1 MKKTLNAF
9 IKQSPQSKKSE
20 TFVDNNP
27 QARSNPYEPE
37 MSIREGDE
45 LQEGP
50 VWDATKKYGGHAIR
64 GTSVAS
70 VAGSA
75 YSGATKEP
83 NASTN
88 RKIANTIDST
98 MSGNSGEVIASS
110 RAASAKT
117 LQTAQRAAGVVAPS
131 MRVRA
136 NAGAAKEA
144 QRVATRAAEIAANKA
159 AGRAV
164 VKTGLR
170 AAGAVASKFALPIA
184 GAMAAYDAVKG
195 YTAQPNAPFS
205 RKLRNAA
212 QNAASGFT
220 FGAVPAPQGV
230 NEVYGL
236 VLKGIQK
243 LAPIAKRAT
252 AALEKKVATKAAQTD
267 GSNVVKLVPK
277 AAPPKVSVSTPRD
290 ATVLNMPKTTIG
302 RAIVKAKA
310 AKPATPAT
318 PNGVQAKAL
327 NTTGKIKRAFTSDT
341 ARQSG
346 AAVATQFGIDAATPN
361 FNTPAGQDPS
371 MTPKGFSTPTA
382 AAAGTAAL
390 LAGKNPAAWKRGGKA
405 GAVFGAAMQG
415 FNYWNAKDAMSTPEY
430 KKADADWREYYRK
443 TGQQP
448 K

>member
-9 IKQSPQSKKSE
+9 IKQSPRLKKSE

-37 MSIREGDE
+37 MSIREGVE

-50 VWDATKKYGGHAIR
+50 VWDTTKKYGGRAIR
-64 GTSVAS
+64 GTSAAS
-70 VAGSA
+70 VVGSA

-98 MSGNSGEVIASS
+98 MSGNSGEAIASS

-170 AAGAVASKFALPIA
+170 AAGAVASKLALPIA
-184 GAMAAYDAVKG
+184 GVMAAYDATKG
-195 YTAQPNAPFS
+195 YTAQPNAPFT

-220 FGAVPAPQGV
+220 FGVVPAPQGV

-243 LAPIAKRAT
+243 LAPIVKRAT
-252 AALEKKVATKAAQTD
+252 AALEKKGATKAAQAD

-310 AKPATPAT
+310 AKPVTPAT
-318 PNGVQAKAL
+318 PKGVEAKAL
-327 NTTGKIKRAFTSDT
+327 NTTGKIKRAITGDF
-341 ARQSG
+341 ARGTG
-346 AAVATQFGIDAATPN
+346 ASFATTYGIDAATPSHY
-361 FNTPAGQDPS
+361 TEPGKDPS
-371 MTPKGFSTPTA
+371 MAPSGLDLPSA
-382 AAAGTAAL
+382 AVIGGGAI
-390 LAGKNPAAWKRGGKA
+390 LAGKSRAAWKMGGAIGALSA
-405 GAVFGAAMQG
+405 GIGEIMQRSAAKKQ
-415 FNYWNAKDAMSTPEY
+415 MSTPEY